1 MMKEKALNNINRRKC
16 ISCNK
21 IGPKEEFIRI
31 VKNKNGLINIDLS
44 KKAEGRGAYI
54 CINEQCLN
62 KMIKQKKT

>member
-54 CINEQCLN
+54 C
-62 KMIKQKKT
+62 